1 MRHEWECPT
10 LGNPI
15 ERSVPLAHTQVDLI
29 DSAVMS
35 PDEAEDM
42 ARTLGLKFYRTCVKE
57 NLNVQEVFKY
67 LAELNDRR
75 TKDGT
80 MGQMPR
86 PAGGAQVFD
95 KPGLPVL
102 EDSKKGVRL
111 GSGGEKKGNNAAGGE

>member
-1 MRHEWECPT
+1 M
-10 LGNPI
+10 
-15 ERSVPLAHTQVDLI
+15 DLI

-67 LAELNDRR
+67 LAELNDKR

-80 MGQMPR
+80 MGQAPR
-86 PAGGAQVFD
+86 PPQAGGAQAGFD
-95 KPGLPVL
+95 KPGVPVP
-102 EDSKKGVRL
+102 EDGKKGVRL
-111 GSGGEKKGNNAAGGE
+111 GGGSEKKGNNTAGGASGGLMHDF